1 MKIKRLN
8 EDKYIALDDDGREIG
23 RSTVKLKRLDRI
35 FPECPGQISIHVTA
49 DDECR
54 DLLYGAAVTRARLLL
69 SRQQEKTRV
78 YAKISPEDRPAMEIL
93 SCMGFVPQDGI
104 ARMTRQVTDEKIS
117 LQAPPNCTI
126 VRDTLEDDG
135 EKIRCLRRYNECF
148 GANKDI
154 KWLEELTAYDDFRR
168 ILMVSPDDLCG
179 ELMVWSS
186 GDTGVIGIIQT
197 ARRWRRR
204 GVASYLMEDARKYF
218 ASLGLSRESMDVWMK
233 APGSVPLA
241 RKAGFEKRETLA
253 VYPVLRG

>member
-1 MKIKRLN
+1 MKIRRLN

-35 FPECPGQISIHVTA
+35 FPDCPGQISIHVVA

-69 SRQQEKTRV
+69 GRQQ
-78 YAKISPEDRPAMEIL
+78 EDRPALEIL

-148 GANKDI
+148 GADKDI
-154 KWLEELTAYDDFRR
+154 KWLEELASYDDFRR
-168 ILMVSPDDLCG
+168 ILMVSPEDLCG

-197 ARRWRRR
+197 ARRWRLR

-233 APGSVPLA
+233 APGSMPLA

-253 VYPVLRG
+253 VYPVLKA